1 MSLVDKDSH
10 QQGIQSILVNLPGDQ
25 RDRLRTLLF
34 RERKTMTEFFREAVT
49 AYLKAHESGNPAVP
63 LDKFIADPHYVA
75 CPTLLEAHRFN
86 VRTMATADIDAWSA
100 DAYRFHQRLQAEK
113 ARRKAGGTPD

>member
-1 MSLVDKDSH
+1 MMKMSGVKITTVKMSQELV
-10 QQGIQSILVNLPGDQ
+10 V
-25 RDRLRTLLF
+25 RLAVVLG
-34 RERKTMTEFFREAVT
+34 RENKTFTQWLKESAE
-49 AYLKAHESGNPAVP
+49 AYLKAHENGNPSVP
-63 LDKFIADPHYVA
+63 LDKFLNDPHYVA

-113 ARRKAGGTPD
+113 ARRKAGGNPE